1 VVRYSDA
8 LKRNEEEQLDLLLH
22 TRSRYLPRELRAA
35 PLETNTSL
43 EGDGFMMD
51 IGAFCTT
58 AHAHTAA
65 PAPPHTHTRS

>member
-1 VVRYSDA
+1 MVRYSDA

-58 AHAHTAA
+58 ARNHRTRTRIAAHE
-65 PAPPHTHTRS
+65 RG